1 MSLNDKS
8 KHHKRKKHTL
18 FLVLQLF
25 LVAVALIG
33 ILAYYVSGLGSK
45 ISRMKRTASDIVASA
60 NDSTFK
66 VGETSIVYDD
76 SGKEISRLIGEMDV
90 YYLTFDEI
98 PSNLKDAVITME
110 DKKFLDHEG
119 VDYLAIVRALYE
131 DIKSRSWEQ
140 GGSTITQQLAK
151 TMFLSSDKT
160 WERKVTELFIS
171 VGLERKF
178 SKAKIL
184 EYYVN
189 NIYYANGYYGIQAAA
204 HGYFDKTPRE
214 LTLSEAAFLTAIP
227 NNPATY
233 DPLIH
238 FESTLSRRN
247 LILENMLLD
256 GKISEEQC
264 KAAKA
269 EDIVFKRPT
278 KSKNDYQETFAYYCA
293 TKILMEL
300 DGFEFCYDF
309 ESDEERR
316 EYNRRYDEA
325 YSKWNATLFNAGY
338 RIYTSLNTRLQSQL
352 QNAVDSNLLEFDEVN
367 DEGIYT
373 LQGSA
378 ACIDN
383 STGQIVAIVGGRS
396 QEHLGYS
403 LNRAYQSYRQPGSS
417 IKPLLVYTPALER
430 EYTPDTIVEDVYKKG
445 GPKNAG
451 GVYGGSITLREAVMY
466 SRNVVAWNIFDAL
479 TPQVGLKYLK
489 NMDFNR
495 IVDMDYVPAA
505 SLGGLTYGCSAVE
518 MAKGFAT
525 LANDGYYRNPDCI
538 DRITDSTGKLL
549 YKRNRA
555 EEKQIYEIDAARM
568 MTDMLISVG
577 KSGTAKKIKLDGQTF
592 AAKTGTTTASK
603 DGWLCGYTPYY
614 TCAVW
619 VGFDLPKELND
630 LQGATYPANIWKSFM
645 GEVHA
650 GLENK
655 EFNLNVTTTIDTKPK
670 IDDNISYPA
679 VDDNIY
685 INENDS
691 EVLIIR

>member
-1 MSLNDKS
+1 MSAKV
-8 KHHKRKKHTL
+8 KTKPHKRKKHTL
-18 FLVLQLF
+18 FLLFQLF
-25 LVAVALIG
+25 LVAAALLG

-45 ISRMKRTASDIVASA
+45 ISSMKRIAAEYVSSAS
-60 NDSTFK
+60 DSTFK

-76 SGKEISRLIGEMDV
+76 AGKEISRLIGEMDV

-98 PSNLKDAVITME
+98 PANLKNAVITME

-119 VDYLAIVRALYE
+119 VDYLAIIRALYE

-178 SKAKIL
+178 SKSKIF

-204 HGYFDKTPRE
+204 RGYFNKAPKD

-238 FESTLSRRN
+238 FDKTLSRRN
-247 LILENMLLD
+247 LILDNMLLD
-256 GKISEEQC
+256 GKISEDEC
-264 KAAKA
+264 KTAKA
-269 EDIVFKRPT
+269 EEIVFSRPVNT
-278 KSKNDYQETFAYYCA
+278 KNDYQETFAYYCA

-309 ESDEERR
+309 ESDEERKL
-316 EYNRRYDEA
+316 YNKKYDESYA
-325 YSKWNATLFNAGY
+325 KWNATLFNGGY
-338 RIYTSLNTRLQSQL
+338 RIYTSLSTRMQTQL
-352 QNAVDSNLLEFDEVN
+352 QNAVDSNLSEFDELSEDGV
-367 DEGIYT
+367 YT

-383 STGQIVAIVGGRS
+383 STGQVVAVVGGRS
-396 QEHLGYS
+396 QDHLGYS

-417 IKPLLVYTPALER
+417 VKPLIDYTPALEKG
-430 EYTPDTIVEDVYKKG
+430 YTPDSIVEDVYKRG

-466 SRNVVAWNIFDAL
+466 SRNVVAWNIFEEL
-479 TPQVGLKYLK
+479 TPKVGLQYLK
-489 NMDFNR
+489 EMDFNR

-525 LANDGYYRNPDCI
+525 LANDGYYRDPSCI
-538 DRITDSTGKLL
+538 DRITDSTGRLI
-549 YKRNRA
+549 YKKDRA
-555 EEKQIYEIDAARM
+555 KEKQIYEIDAARK

-577 KSGTAKKIKLDGQTF
+577 KSGTARKISLNGQTF

-670 IDDNISYPA
+670 IKESLVEPIDDK
-679 VDDNIY
+679 IY
-685 INENDS
+685 LEEHDS